1 MSLTCD
7 RRMRDRIEHRHEIGR
22 VLRRAVDLA
31 VGVDRRVAPVG
42 GDLVVQIVGRRAPVP
57 QRDDHVA
64 LEPRRARRL
73 RLRQLAGGDAVG
85 PVGEIL
91 QRMLGIELADVADHD
106 FGGRTDLHAVGPGRK
121 RAVELA
127 ELGFDHARRLVAE
140 LVAGAAALRLDVGEP
155 HRLAAHVGGHSV
167 ALRPG
172 AGEQALV
179 RNFHHRVPPLRRVVL
194 GGRSRRRR
202 RHRGEIEDF
211 SGRRPHLRGI
221 DQAVAAHPDAVG
233 GLRQFRQDVAAFTVG
248 DDDLGEFGGQVGG
261 FRDHP
266 DAGLRALGAAHDPAE
281 VAVADRDTARGL
293 LCSGHRRS
301 G

>member
-1 MSLTCD
+1 MLRTMISAAGPTC
-7 RRMRDRIEHRHEIGR
+7 MRCI
-22 VLRRAVDLA
+22 
-31 VGVDRRVAPVG
+31 
-42 GDLVVQIVGRRAPVP
+42 Q
-57 QRDDHVA
+57 
-64 LEPRRARRL
+64 
-73 RLRQLAGGDAVG
+73 
-85 PVGEIL
+85 
-91 QRMLGIELADVADHD
+91 ADE
-106 FGGRTDLHAVGPGRK
+106 

-127 ELGFDHARRLVAE
+127 ELGIDDARRLVAE

-155 HRLAAHVGGHSV
+155 LAWLRMLVGHAV

-194 GGRSRRRR
+194 GRRRGRRR

-211 SGRRPHLRGI
+211 SGRRAHLRRI

-233 GLRQFRQDVAAFTVG
+233 GLRQFRQDVAALIVG
-248 DDDLGEFGGQVGG
+248 DDDLGELGGQIGG

-266 DAGLRALGAAHDPAE
+266 DAGLGALGAAHDAAE
-281 VAVADRDTARGL
+281 IAVADRDTAGAL
-293 LCSGHRRS
+293 LRVGP